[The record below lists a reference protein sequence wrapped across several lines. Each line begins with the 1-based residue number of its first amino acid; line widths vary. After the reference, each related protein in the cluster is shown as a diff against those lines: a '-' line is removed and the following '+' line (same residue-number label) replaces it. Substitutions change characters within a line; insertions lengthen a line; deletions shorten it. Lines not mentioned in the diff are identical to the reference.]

1 MLQVAKL
8 PETIAF
14 VPLLIST
21 IMFVF
26 SQQQSIA
33 WSFSG
38 RGVVQSA
45 SLALMELVTFQVENQ
60 LFPAMLESWK
70 NESGDLSWL
79 LPLWAHRDP
88 VVRSCSLSTAT
99 ALSQTKE
106 GRSLII
112 QCFAFV
118 AGGVWNA
125 VLSFLFNPEEP
136 DAVKFSAVN
145 LLAAML
151 QVNQI
156 FQQGRIVFQTFYSD
170 LFQSSRTTGR
180 LALNSGRA

>member
-1 MLQVAKL
+1 MAKL
-8 PETIAF
+8 PETIGF
-14 VPLLIST
+14 VPLLIT
-21 IMFVF
+21 TVMFVF
-26 SQQQSIA
+26 SQQHSIA

-45 SLALMELVTFQVENQ
+45 SLALMELVTFQVDNQ

-70 NESGDLSWL
+70 NENGDLSWL

-88 VVRSCSLSTAT
+88 VVRSCSLSMAT

-106 GRSLII
+106 GRSLVI

-118 AGGVWNA
+118 PGGVWNA
-125 VLSFLFNPEEP
+125 VLSFLFNAEEP
-136 DAVKFSAVN
+136 DIVRFNAVN

-151 QVNQI
+151 QVRNTAYFEPVIKQI
-156 FQQGRIVFQTFYSD
+156 
-170 LFQSSRTTGR
+170 
-180 LALNSGRA
+180 